1 MSDDDKKPIANAYE
15 AQGFEMSP
23 SAMTAAMGGD
33 PTPPELDD
41 KFKAMMAPLGEALG
55 LKRLGVSVMTV
66 EPGKRAFPF
75 HNHHANDELFVIL
88 EGSGTYRFGDQEY
101 PVKAGDLCG
110 APHGGPETAHQLINT
125 GSTTLRY
132 LAISTMLD
140 PEVAEYPDT
149 GKFGT
154 ISVGEGRSWQNGRL
168 LYIGRKEN
176 TLDYWDGE
184 K

>member
-1 MSDDDKKPIANAYE
+1 MSGDTTSPVANALE

-23 SAMTAAMGGD
+23 SAMTAQMGGE
-33 PTPPELDD
+33 PTPPELDE
-41 KFKAMMAPLGEALG
+41 KFKAVMAPLGAVLG
-55 LKRLGVSVMTV
+55 LKRLGVAAMTV

-88 EGSGTYRFGDQEY
+88 EGEGTYRFGDQEF

-125 GSTTLRY
+125 GAQTLRY
-132 LAISTMLD
+132 LAISTMID
-140 PEVAEYPDT
+140 PEIAEYPDT
-149 GKFGT
+149 GKFGALS
-154 ISVGEGRSWQNGRL
+154 IGEGRSFQNGRL
-168 LYIGRKEN
+168 LYIGRAEN

-184 K
+184 E